1 MLIEAP
7 ARRKMKNQNTHSI
20 AGAFKNAR
28 ARATRCFSPPL
39 SCKKPIVS
47 EKFRDCHRK
56 ILFTLGRRGH

>member
-1 MLIEAP
+1 
-7 ARRKMKNQNTHSI
+7 MKNQNTHSI

-39 SCKKPIVS
+39 SCKKAIVS